1 MAHRAQRVYLMNY
14 KKTTHYTTPIYALLT
29 GLVALAPCTLPTIAQ
44 LHAQPI
50 SPPSPH
56 TQDPARPGLT
66 RYRLTWWG
74 DPSTSAALGWEQEP
88 GEAEVRYEERARWL
102 KSQAFSARVS
112 ASPPSALGGAHWAHL
127 TGLKPSTAYQVQVV
141 SARGVSA
148 PMWFETA
155 HSAPRPFRLIAGG
168 DSRNHRSVR
177 RAANRLVALTA
188 PLAVLFGG
196 DFTAQDTRGQWRK
209 WFDDWQ
215 LSIDPSG
222 RLTPLVPTR
231 GNHDSEEALARAWG
245 DPFGRF
251 YYAFNL
257 GGEQARVYTLNSER
271 PAGGEQ
277 QEWLAQDLA
286 AHAAA
291 RLKVA
296 QYHKPMRP
304 HTDMKVEGY
313 DEYTHW
319 AELFTT
325 HALDLAVECDS
336 HLMKVTA
343 PLRYDPEGPD
353 GFRRVTRGGTT
364 YIGEG
369 GWGAPLRSVS
379 QVYAWTLKS
388 GRINHVFL
396 LDVDERGSYEAR
408 AVEVPREEAL
418 DELLAAPRLH
428 EERER
433 LLAPWR
439 GFVLRRAPNSALST
453 ERAGEGEGARAP

>member
-1 MAHRAQRVYLMNY
+1 MTY
-14 KKTTHYTTPIYALLT
+14 KKTINYTTLIYALLT
-29 GLVALAPCTLPTIAQ
+29 GLATLEPCTLPTLAQ
-44 LHAQPI
+44 LHAQPLT
-50 SPPSPH
+50 PPQPLGAPH
-56 TQDPARPGLT
+56 TGAPARAGIS

-74 DPSTSAALGWEQEP
+74 DPATSAALGWEQEE

-102 KSQAFSARVS
+102 KTNEFRWRLPATRPTAR
-112 ASPPSALGGAHWAHL
+112 GGAYWAHL
-127 TGLKPSTAYQVQVV
+127 TGLKPGTEYQVQVV
-141 SARGVSA
+141 GARGASA
-148 PMWFETA
+148 PLWFETA

-245 DPFGRF
+245 APFGSF

-271 PAGGEQ
+271 PAGGDQ
-277 QEWLAQDLA
+277 RAWLAEDLA
-286 AHAAA
+286 AHSSA
-291 RLKVA
+291 RLKLA

-343 PLRYDPEGPD
+343 PLRYDPAAPD
-353 GFRRVTRGGTT
+353 GFRRVARGGTT

-388 GRINHVFL
+388 GRINHIFL

-408 AVEVPREEAL
+408 AVEVLKEEAL
-418 DELLAAPRLH
+418 EELLSEPRAT

-439 GFVLRRAPNSALST
+439 GFVLRRAPNSALSPDPPHES
-453 ERAGEGEGARAP
+453 ERGRAP